1 MYRYETHVH
10 TCEGS
15 ACASASGAAQAM
27 FYKSRGF
34 TGIIVTDHFF
44 NDNTAIPH
52 ELSWEEKV
60 NRFCL
65 GYENAKEQ
73 GAKIGL
79 DVFFGWE
86 YSYHGTDLLTYGLD
100 KQWLLKHPMVMD
112 MDVNSYCDFVRE
124 QGGII
129 VHAHPFREADYI
141 AMIRLL
147 PRKCDACEI
156 INSCRTDFEN
166 NMARLYAENYGLMP
180 FAGSDNHSAAQEKL
194 NGVEVDELV
203 TSEQHFAQLVKE
215 QKYRIF

>member
-15 ACASASGAAQAM
+15 ACASASGASQAM

-34 TGIIVTDHFF
+34 TGIVVTDHFF
-44 NDNTAIPH
+44 NGNTAIPH

-73 GAKIGL
+73 GEKIGL

-100 KQWLLKHPMVMD
+100 KQWLLKHPVVMD

-166 NMARLYAENYGLMP
+166 NMARLYAESYGLMP

-194 NGVEVDELV
+194 NGVDFDERV
-203 TSEQHFAQLVKE
+203 ISEQHFVQLVKE

>member
-34 TGIIVTDHFF
+34 TGMVVTDHFF
-44 NDNTAIPH
+44 NGNTAIPH
-52 ELSWEEKV
+52 ELPWEEKV
-60 NRFCL
+60 NRFCI

-86 YSYHGTDLLTYGLD
+86 YSYHGSDLLTYGLD
-100 KQWLLKHPMVMD
+100 KEWLLKHPMVMD

-141 AMIRLL
+141 AMIRLF

-166 NMARLYAENYGLMP
+166 GMAKLYAESYGLMP

-194 NGVEVDELV
+194 NGVDFDELIA
-203 TSEQHFAQLVKE
+203 SEQHFAQLVKE

>member
-1 MYRYETHVH
+1 MYKYETHVH
-10 TCEGS
+10 TSETS
-15 ACASASGAAQAM
+15 ACASANGAAQAM
-27 FYKSRGF
+27 FYKSKGY

-44 NDNTAIPH
+44 NGNTSVPH
-52 ELSWEEKV
+52 ELPWEEKV

-65 GYENAKEQ
+65 GYEKAKEQ
-73 GAKIGL
+73 GDKIGL

-86 YSYHGTDLLTYGLD
+86 YSYHGADLLTYGLD
-100 KQWLLKHPMVMD
+100 KQWLLKHPIVMD

-141 AMIRLL
+141 AMIRLF

-156 INSCRTDFEN
+156 INSCRSDFEN
-166 NMARLYAENYGLMP
+166 NMAKHYAESYGLRP

-194 NGVEVDELV
+194 NGVDFDEII
-203 TSEQHFAQLVKE
+203 TSEQHFAQLIKE
-215 QKYRIF
+215 DKYRIF

>member
-1 MYRYETHVH
+1 MYKYETHVH

-34 TGIIVTDHFF
+34 TGIVVTDHFF
-44 NDNTAIPH
+44 NGNTAIPH
-52 ELSWEEKV
+52 ELPWEEKV
-60 NRFCL
+60 NHFCL

-73 GAKIGL
+73 GKKIGL

-86 YSYHGTDLLTYGLD
+86 YSYHGADLLTYGLD

-141 AMIRLL
+141 AMIRLF

-166 NMARLYAENYGLMP
+166 NMAKLYAESYGLMP

-194 NGVEVDELV
+194 NGVDFDELI

>member
-1 MYRYETHVH
+1 MFRYETHVH
-10 TCEGS
+10 TCETS

-27 FYKSRGF
+27 FYKSKGF
-34 TGIIVTDHFF
+34 TGIVVTDHFF
-44 NDNTAIPH
+44 NGNTSVPH
-52 ELSWEEKV
+52 ELPWEEKV

-65 GYENAKEQ
+65 GYEKEKEQ
-73 GAKIGL
+73 GEKIGL

-86 YSYHGTDLLTYGLD
+86 YSYHGADLLTYGLD

-141 AMIRLL
+141 AMIRLF
-147 PRKCDACEI
+147 PRKCDDCEI

-166 NMARLYAENYGLMP
+166 EMAKHYAESYGLLP
-180 FAGSDNHSAAQEKL
+180 FAGSDNHSAAQERL
-194 NGVEVDELV
+194 NGVEFDELI
-203 TSEQHFAQLVKE
+203 TSEQHFVNLIKE

>member
-1 MYRYETHVH
+1 MYKYETHLH
-10 TCEGS
+10 TKEGS
-15 ACASASGAAQAM
+15 ACSSAPADEMARAHKEMG
-27 FYKSRGF
+27 YD
-34 TGIIVTDHFF
+34 GIFVTNHFF
-44 NDNTAIPH
+44 NGNTSVPH
-52 ELSWEEKV
+52 ELPWEEKV

-65 GYENAKEQ
+65 GYEKAKEQ
-73 GAKIGL
+73 GDKIGL

-86 YSYHGTDLLTYGLD
+86 YSYHGADLLTYGLD

-141 AMIRLL
+141 AMIRLF

-156 INSCRTDFEN
+156 INSCRSDFEN
-166 NMARLYAENYGLMP
+166 NMAKHYAESYGLRP

-194 NGVEVDELV
+194 NGVDFDEII
-203 TSEQHFAQLVKE
+203 TSEQHFAQLIKE
-215 QKYRIF
+215 DKYRIF